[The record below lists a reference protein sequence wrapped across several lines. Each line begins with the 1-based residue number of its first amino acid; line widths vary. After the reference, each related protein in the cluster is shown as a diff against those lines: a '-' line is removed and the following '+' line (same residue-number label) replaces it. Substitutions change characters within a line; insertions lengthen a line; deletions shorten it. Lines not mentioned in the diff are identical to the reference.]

1 MTHSDLLAVLVEEL
15 DHDQRSLEEAVPD
28 VWRKT
33 VKTAYLS
40 WPEESPAPAPDD
52 LLVTE
57 PRVRHHELIWK
68 QSSATVWTIACL
80 AEADVTINK
89 LVKTPLW
96 PYRVFS
102 TKPNFPLGF
111 PALCRTDCANSDE
124 IFPNYFFLSRNI
136 ELMGGSLVWNRNAED
151 EKQILLKLN

>member
-33 VKTAYLS
+33 VKTADLS

-57 PRVRHHELIWK
+57 PRVRHHELI
-68 QSSATVWTIACL
+68 
-80 AEADVTINK
+80 
-89 LVKTPLW
+89 
-96 PYRVFS
+96 
-102 TKPNFPLGF
+102 
-111 PALCRTDCANSDE
+111 
-124 IFPNYFFLSRNI
+124 
-136 ELMGGSLVWNRNAED
+136 
-151 EKQILLKLN
+151 